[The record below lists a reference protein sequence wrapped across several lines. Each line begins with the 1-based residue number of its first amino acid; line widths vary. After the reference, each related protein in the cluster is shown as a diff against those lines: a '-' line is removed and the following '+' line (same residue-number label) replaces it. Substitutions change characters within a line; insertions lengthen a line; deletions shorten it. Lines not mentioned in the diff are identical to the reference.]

1 MAKNSSPKAFTHK
14 KRTEPNIYS
23 PQKNK
28 SKNIGGQKRGNPKSK
43 ETPAL
48 VLHPYLQELKNNK
61 KLDLLY
67 GLHAVEAALKN
78 PTREVEAIIINPNTQ
93 GKVKELYEKLA
104 QSAPH
109 DFDLIEMERPYF
121 DLLVGNDAVH
131 QSIVMFSQPLPVW
144 EIEDLYEKPNAMVMV
159 LDQPSDPRNIGAILR
174 SCAAF
179 GADALIVTDK
189 NTPESTP
196 LMAKA
201 AVGAMEYV
209 PIIRVTN
216 LKNALDKLK
225 DNGFWVIGLDGHTET
240 HIDEIMPAEKS
251 VIIMG
256 SEGDGLRRLT
266 KESCDFLVK
275 IPMEKQME
283 SLNMSV
289 AASIALYELRKKIQ
303 KP

>member
-1 MAKNSSPKAFTHK
+1 MAKKTA
-14 KRTEPNIYS
+14 
-23 PQKNK
+23 
-28 SKNIGGQKRGNPKSK
+28 SKNPHFAKKEHKQHVTLQKQQEKTSGRHHRRKAEP
-43 ETPAL
+43 TPPNL
-48 VLHPYLQELKNNK
+48 TLHPYLQELKNNK
-61 KLDLLY
+61 KLDMLY

-78 PTREVEAIIINPNTQ
+78 PAREIEAIIINPNAQ

-104 QSAPH
+104 QNTPH

-121 DLLVGNDAVH
+121 DLLAGGDAVH
-131 QSIVMFSQPLPVW
+131 QSIIMFSQPLPIW
-144 EIEDLYEKPNAMVMV
+144 EVEDLYEKPHAMVMM

-201 AVGAMEYV
+201 AVGAMEYI

-216 LKNALDKLK
+216 LKNAVDKLK
-225 DNGFWVIGLDGHTET
+225 DNGFWFIGLDGHTET
-240 HIDEIMPAEKS
+240 AIDDIEPAEKS